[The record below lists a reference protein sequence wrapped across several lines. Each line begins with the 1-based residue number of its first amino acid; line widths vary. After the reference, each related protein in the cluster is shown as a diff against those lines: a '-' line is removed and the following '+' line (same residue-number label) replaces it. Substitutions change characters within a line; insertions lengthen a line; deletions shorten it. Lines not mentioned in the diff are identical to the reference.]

1 MKIYNVT
8 PIDGIKWNRSRMEF
22 SGKNAKRRAEAEL
35 RHYREAFPYAE
46 YVIKVR
52 ESDLESDNHK

>member
-8 PIDGIKWNRSRMEF
+8 PIDGTTCYLSRIEF

-35 RHYREAFPYAE
+35 RHYREAFPDAE